1 MIPLYLKR
9 IAKFVSFLASFEL
22 SLYRCL
28 LRIDV
33 DKRSLGK
40 KFSTI
45 SPSECVEGAIMTT
58 FFYIML
64 AIGFI
69 FLNAFF
75 VAAEFSIVRIRHT
88 RVESLQRTKGLR
100 GRTLAKIHH
109 QLDSYL
115 STCQLGITLASL
127 GLGWI
132 GEPAFAQ
139 ILMPL
144 FKILEIESAQ
154 TIAFLSFL
162 SAFILISYLHIVVG
176 ELMPKSIAIRQTEML
191 SLWTAIPLYLFYW
204 LMYPAIWI
212 LNLSANFF
220 LKIFRLDKVNKENLS
235 YSTEEI
241 KLILKASHRYGEF
254 DKSELDLLTKS
265 LMFTDLEIS
274 DVMRP
279 LSELVSLDLALSIE
293 ENIKKICNN
302 QYTRYP
308 VYRGSL
314 ENIVGILHI
323 KDFFPA
329 MLNISKV
336 KNLVSF
342 TRPILK
348 VRADDNL
355 LDIFHQFRKGKPQLA
370 LVYSENHPI
379 GFVTLD
385 NVLQAI
391 IGNIKDEF
399 HITKE
404 DWIMLDDG
412 SFIIKGNAPVY
423 TLEKLLG
430 IDISETANTMS
441 GLVFDKLQG
450 FPTEGQKIDFDHFW
464 LVIKKIRGPRI
475 LQIRVYPKQNE
486 SVEVS

>member
-1 MIPLYLKR
+1 
-9 IAKFVSFLASFEL
+9 
-22 SLYRCL
+22 
-28 LRIDV
+28 
-33 DKRSLGK
+33 
-40 KFSTI
+40 
-45 SPSECVEGAIMTT
+45 MTT
-58 FFYIML
+58 FFYIL
-64 AIGFI
+64 LSIGFVL
-69 FLNAFF
+69 LNAFF
-75 VAAEFSIVRIRHT
+75 VAAEFSIVSIRHT
-88 RVESLQRTKGLR
+88 RVQSLQRTRGLR

-144 FKILEIESAQ
+144 FNLLGVKSSQ
-154 TIAFLSFL
+154 TIAFFSFL
-162 SAFILISYLHIVVG
+162 SAFLIITYLHIVIG

-191 SLWTAIPLYLFYW
+191 SLWTAIPLYMFYKF
-204 LMYPAIWI
+204 MYPAIWM

-220 LKIFRLDKVNKENLS
+220 LKIFGLDKVHKENFS

-254 DKSELDLLTKS
+254 DKSELALLTKS

-279 LSELVSLDLALSIE
+279 LSEMVALDLNQSID

-308 VYRGSL
+308 VYKVNSN
-314 ENIVGILHI
+314 NIVGVLHI

-329 MLNISKV
+329 MLHIHKV
-336 KNLVSF
+336 KSLSSF
-342 TRPILK
+342 IRPILK
-348 VRADDNL
+348 VKVDDNL
-355 LDIFHQFRKGKPQLA
+355 LDIFHQFRKGKPQFA
-370 LVYSENHPI
+370 IVYSENSPI

-385 NVLQAI
+385 NLLQAI
-391 IGNIKDEF
+391 IGEIKDEF

-430 IDISETANTMS
+430 IDISDKANTIS

-450 FPTEGQKIDFDHFW
+450 FPTEGQKIDFNDFI

-475 LQIRVYPKQNE
+475 LQVRVYPKQNE
-486 SVEVS
+486 SDESPFE

>member
-1 MIPLYLKR
+1 
-9 IAKFVSFLASFEL
+9 
-22 SLYRCL
+22 
-28 LRIDV
+28 
-33 DKRSLGK
+33 
-40 KFSTI
+40 
-45 SPSECVEGAIMTT
+45 MTT
-58 FFYIML
+58 FFYILL
-64 AIGFI
+64 AIGFVL
-69 FLNAFF
+69 LNAFF
-75 VAAEFSIVRIRHT
+75 VAAEFSIVSIRHT
-88 RVESLQRTKGLR
+88 RVQSLQRTRGLR

-144 FKILEIESAQ
+144 FNLLGVKSSQ
-154 TIAFLSFL
+154 TIAFFSFF
-162 SAFILISYLHIVVG
+162 SAFFIITYLHIVIG

-191 SLWTAIPLYLFYW
+191 SLWTAIPLYVFYW
-204 LMYPAIWI
+204 MMYPVIWI

-220 LKIFRLDKVNKENLS
+220 LKIFGLDKVHTENLS

-241 KLILKASHRYGEF
+241 KHILKASHRYGEF
-254 DKSELDLLTKS
+254 DKSELELLTKS

-279 LSELVSLDLALSIE
+279 SSEMVSLDLNLSIE

-308 VYRGSL
+308 VYKVNPN
-314 ENIVGILHI
+314 NIVGVLHI

-329 MLNISKV
+329 MLHIHKV
-336 KNLVSF
+336 KSLASF
-342 TRPILK
+342 IRPILK
-348 VRADDNL
+348 VKVDDNL
-355 LDIFHQFRKGKPQLA
+355 LDIFHQFRKGKPQFA
-370 LVYSENHPI
+370 IVYSENTPI

-385 NVLQAI
+385 NLLQAI
-391 IGNIKDEF
+391 IGEIKDEF

-404 DWIMLDDG
+404 DWIMLDDA

-430 IDISETANTMS
+430 VHISDKAKTIS

-450 FPTEGQKIDFDHFW
+450 FPTEGQKIDFNDFT
-464 LVIKKIRGPRI
+464 LVVKKIRGPRI
-475 LQIRVYPKQNE
+475 LQVRVYPKQNE
-486 SVEVS
+486 PDEGPFA

>member
-1 MIPLYLKR
+1 
-9 IAKFVSFLASFEL
+9 
-22 SLYRCL
+22 
-28 LRIDV
+28 
-33 DKRSLGK
+33 
-40 KFSTI
+40 
-45 SPSECVEGAIMTT
+45 MTT
-58 FFYIML
+58 FFYILL
-64 AIGFI
+64 AIGFVL
-69 FLNAFF
+69 LNAFF
-75 VAAEFSIVRIRHT
+75 VAAEFSIVSMRHT
-88 RVESLQRTKGLR
+88 RVQSLQRTRGLR

-144 FKILEIESAQ
+144 FNLLGVQSSQ
-154 TIAFLSFL
+154 TITFFSFF
-162 SAFILISYLHIVVG
+162 SAFFIISYLHIVVG

-191 SLWTAIPLYLFYW
+191 SLWTAIPLYMFYW
-204 LMYPAIWI
+204 IMYPAIWI
-212 LNLSANFF
+212 LNVSANFF
-220 LKIFRLDKVNKENLS
+220 LKIFGLDKVHAENFS

-254 DKSELDLLTKS
+254 DKSELELLTKS

-279 LSELVSLDLALSIE
+279 LSEMVSLELNQSIE

-308 VYRGSL
+308 VYKGDL
-314 ENIVGILHI
+314 NNIVGVLHI

-329 MLNISKV
+329 MLHIQKV
-336 KNLVSF
+336 KSLSNF
-342 TRPILK
+342 IRPMLK
-348 VRADDNL
+348 VKVDDNL
-355 LDIFHQFRKGKPQLA
+355 LDIFHQFRKGKPQFA
-370 LVYSENHPI
+370 IVYSENTPI

-385 NVLQAI
+385 NLLQAI
-391 IGNIKDEF
+391 IGEIKDEF

-430 IDISETANTMS
+430 IDISDNAKTIS

-450 FPTEGQKIDFDHFW
+450 FPTEGQKIEFNDFI
-464 LVIKKIRGPRI
+464 LVVKKIRGPRI
-475 LQIRVYPKQNE
+475 LQVRVYPKNAPDE
-486 SVEVS
+486 GPFT